1 MYQYLVTIYY
11 YKYIRTHVKHGDQP
25 LVTTEEDS
33 GSADQSKDDWFIKT
47 TVVLYR
53 LLPLNYYSFMITVFS

>member
-33 GSADQSKDDWFIKT
+33 GSADQSKDD
-47 TVVLYR
+47 
-53 LLPLNYYSFMITVFS
+53 